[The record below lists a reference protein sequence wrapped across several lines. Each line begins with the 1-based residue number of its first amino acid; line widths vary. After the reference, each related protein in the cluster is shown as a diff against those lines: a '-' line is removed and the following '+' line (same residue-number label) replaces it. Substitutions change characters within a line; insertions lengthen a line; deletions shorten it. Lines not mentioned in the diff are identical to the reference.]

1 MVSETML
8 DLVNTFRK
16 LEEPEDSIPVL
27 GDDQA
32 MRVLA
37 AWTKTDQVW
46 ALPAQAMPV
55 MRAGNHAKLWQWLLD
70 GWDLESCIPTLEA
83 ATGLPHS
90 VVAEKLDMLVMNR
103 LIYPTGDMSKSA
115 RTALAVHVNT
125 KIRAAKRGDKNS
137 AKRDERDGDK
147 DN

>member
-1 MVSETML
+1 ML
-8 DLVNTFRK
+8 ELVKVFQG
-16 LEEPEDSIPVL
+16 LEQPEDSIPVL

-37 AWTKTDQVW
+37 GWTKTDQAWV
-46 ALPAQAMPV
+46 LPPQAMPV
-55 MRAGNHAKLWQWLLD
+55 LRVGNHAKLWQWLCD
-70 GWDLESCIPTLEA
+70 GWDLESCIPMLEA

-90 VVAEKLDMLVMNR
+90 VITEKLDMLVMNR

-125 KIRAAKRGDKNS
+125 KIRAAKRDKNP